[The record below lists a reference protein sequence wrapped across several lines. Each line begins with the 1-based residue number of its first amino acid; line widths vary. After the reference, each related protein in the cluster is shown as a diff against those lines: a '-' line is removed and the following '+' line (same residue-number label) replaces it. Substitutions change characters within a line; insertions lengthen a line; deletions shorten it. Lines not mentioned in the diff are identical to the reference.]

1 MKVKTYKTHSL
12 HEGLEDIK
20 RDLGSEALILSTR
33 SVSVRPPYSL
43 FKKPAWEIT
52 AALEEKVTANP
63 ERPPAAP
70 PRNGRVLSPQG
81 EAPVF
86 LGESG
91 PRGVRARQG
100 EAAIREA
107 RARQGEAAINDRMMV
122 SSSTPAAAAVAP
134 ARIIH
139 RDPRMDELI
148 GEISDLKKSLRSLS
162 KAIPAKS
169 ELGGGLFSE
178 LVSQGIDH
186 DLADHLISTA
196 SRGKPA
202 PSALRDRVRRLLADQ
217 LIIASPAELHAKTTV
232 VSVFVGPTG
241 VGKTTTIAKIAGHA
255 AIRMKK
261 KVALISTDMFRIGGQ
276 EQLVRFG
283 ELLGIPAYGCADVAT
298 LKDLVASLDD
308 RNLILIDT
316 PGSSPSD
323 LARLSKLET
332 VTSAADA
339 KVQLVISATTRSED
353 ITKIVSR
360 FQRFSPTSVI
370 FTKLDETDSK
380 GPLAGDLLRNELP
393 ISYLTNGQRVPED
406 LLIPSAD
413 ELARYVLPVEPV
425 I

>member
-1 MKVKTYKTHSL
+1 MKVKTYKTRSL

-20 RDLGSEALILSTR
+20 KDLGSDALIISTR
-33 SVSVRPPYSL
+33 SVSARAPFNL
-43 FKKPAWEIT
+43 FRKPVWEIT
-52 AALEEKVTANP
+52 AALEEKVT
-63 ERPPAAP
+63 PAP
-70 PRNGRVLSPQG
+70 
-81 EAPVF
+81 APVAAVTDRVKVSAPAK
-86 LGESG
+86 SG
-91 PRGVRARQG
+91 
-100 EAAIREA
+100 
-107 RARQGEAAINDRMMV
+107 
-122 SSSTPAAAAVAP
+122 AAAAVALAP
-134 ARIIH
+134 APAPKPKPIVAATPAPA
-139 RDPRMDELI
+139 RDPRMDELF
-148 GEISDLKKSLRSLS
+148 GELSDLKKSLRSLT
-162 KAIPAKS
+162 KAMPTNS
-169 ELGGGLFSE
+169 EVGGGLYAE
-178 LVSQGIDH
+178 LVSQGIEAE
-186 DLADHLISTA
+186 LADHLITTA

-202 PSALRDRVRRLLADQ
+202 PTELRDRVRRLLTDQ
-217 LIIASPAELHAKTTV
+217 LIIAPAAELNAKTRV
-232 VSVFVGPTG
+232 VSAFVGPTG

-255 AIRMKK
+255 SIRMKK

-276 EQLVRFG
+276 EQLSRFG
-283 ELLGIPAYGCADVAT
+283 ELLGIPTYGCADVAM

-360 FQRFSPTSVI
+360 FHRFTPTSVI
-370 FTKLDETDSK
+370 FTKIDETDSK

-393 ISYLTNGQRVPED
+393 VAYLTNGQRVPED

-413 ELARYVLPVEPV
+413 TIARYVLPVEPA

>member
-1 MKVKTYKTHSL
+1 MKVKTYKTRSL
-12 HEGLEDIK
+12 HKGIEDIK

-33 SVSVRPPYSL
+33 SVSVRPRFSL

-52 AALEEKVTANP
+52 AALEEKVEPKP
-63 ERPPAAP
+63 EPSLGAKRQVRISSSTSAA
-70 PRNGRVLSPQG
+70 
-81 EAPVF
+81 
-86 LGESG
+86 
-91 PRGVRARQG
+91 
-100 EAAIREA
+100 AATA
-107 RARQGEAAINDRMMV
+107 RARTVRDSRME
-122 SSSTPAAAAVAP
+122 
-134 ARIIH
+134 
-139 RDPRMDELI
+139 ELI
-148 GEISDLKKSLRSLS
+148 AEISELKKSLRSLT
-162 KAIPAKS
+162 KAIPGKS
-169 ELGGGLFSE
+169 DFGDGMFAE
-178 LVSQGIDH
+178 LVNQGIDH
-186 DLADHLISTA
+186 DIADHLIATA
-196 SRGKPA
+196 SRGNPA
-202 PSALRDRVRRLLADQ
+202 PSEQRSRVRRLLADQ
-217 LIIASPAELHAKTTV
+217 LIIAAPVELYAKTRV
-232 VSVFVGPTG
+232 VSAFVGPTG

-261 KVALISTDMFRIGGQ
+261 KVALISTDMVRIGGQ
-276 EQLVRFG
+276 EQLIRFG
-283 ELLGIPAYGCADVAT
+283 ELLGIPTYGCADVGT

-339 KVQLVISATTRSED
+339 KVHLVISATTRSED
-353 ITKIVSR
+353 ITKIVTR

-370 FTKLDETDSK
+370 FTKIDETDSK

-393 ISYLTNGQRVPED
+393 VSYLTNGQRVPED

>member
-33 SVSVRPPYSL
+33 SVSVRPPFSL
-43 FKKPAWEIT
+43 FKKQAWEIT
-52 AALEEKVTANP
+52 AALEEKPAVVETKP
-63 ERPPAAP
+63 SPAAS
-70 PRNGRVLSPQG
+70 PRPLP
-81 EAPVF
+81 
-86 LGESG
+86 LGEVG
-91 PRGVRARQG
+91 PRAARDRVR
-100 EAAIREA
+100 
-107 RARQGEAAINDRMMV
+107 V
-122 SSSTPAAAAVAP
+122 TSSPTTATAVAP
-134 ARIIH
+134 ARIIQK
-139 RDPRMDELI
+139 DPRMEELI
-148 GEISDLKKSLRSLS
+148 GEIGELKKSLRSLS

-169 ELGGGLFSE
+169 ENGGGLFAE
-178 LVSQGIDH
+178 LVTNGIDH
-186 DLADHLISTA
+186 DWADHLITTA
-196 SRGKPA
+196 SRGNPA
-202 PSALRDRVRRLLADQ
+202 PSELRERVRRLLADQ
-217 LIIASPAELHAKTTV
+217 LIIAPPVELRAKTTV
-232 VSVFVGPTG
+232 VSAFVGPTG

-261 KVALISTDMFRIGGQ
+261 KVAMISTDMFRIGGQ
-276 EQLVRFG
+276 EQLSRLG
-283 ELLGIPAYGCADVAT
+283 ELLGIPTYGCADVST

-339 KVQLVISATTRSED
+339 KVHLVISATTRSED
-353 ITKIVSR
+353 ITKIVTR

-370 FTKLDETDSK
+370 FTKIDETDSK

-393 ISYLTNGQRVPED
+393 VSYLTNGQRVPED